1 MPRLLT
7 LICLALA
14 LATNAHALTVTVE
27 FSYSGVAA
35 GFRLYQNGVQLCETN
50 DGVARVMECPLS
62 TIIGVDDSYTMTA
75 IIAPTVEGDPASE
88 SPYSSEKRFGRVK
101 AFYRRIRGGAFAGG
115 SM

>member
-14 LATNAHALTVTVE
+14 LATNAQALTVTVE
-27 FSYSGVAA
+27 FSYPGVAA

-62 TIIGVDDSYTMTA
+62 TIGVDDSYTMTA
-75 IIAPTVEGDPASE
+75 ITTAAAEGQPVVE
-88 SPYSSEKRFGRVK
+88 SPSSNTKNFGRLK
-101 AFYRRIRGGAFAGG
+101 AFYRRMQGGMFAGG